1 MYIRIAAL
9 LRAILDGSTD
19 RDQQI
24 ELLGLIEQAI
34 RIEQQKRDRHDETN
48 D

>member
-1 MYIRIAAL
+1 MYTRIAAL

-19 RDQQI
+19 RDQQV
-24 ELLGLIEQAI
+24 ELLALIEQAI
-34 RIEQQKRDRHDETN
+34 RIEQQKRDRYDEAN